1 MRRGAYVLIAVAGTA
16 GLLAL
21 ASCRSSYPDVVWIEA
36 AGSGED
42 RKATLSRPLPDLVDA
57 ELKVVGWSWVG
68 DETSPRLVNLH
79 DEDAFQDAF
88 ESVLGIGAAVTYVR
102 GGVTCSCGGRELMA
116 FGRPVGDLEFKDA
129 RGPWQGAL
137 DDVARERGPEMRE
150 QAERIRA
157 SGEDPP
163 R

>member
-1 MRRGAYVLIAVAGTA
+1 MRRGAYVLIALAGMG

-36 AGSGED
+36 AGSGDD
-42 RKATLSRPLPDLVDA
+42 RKAMLSRPLPDLVA
-57 ELKVVGWSWVG
+57 EELKVVGWSWVG
-68 DETSPRLVNLH
+68 DEASPRLVNVH
-79 DEDAFQDAF
+79 EEDAFQSSF
-88 ESVLGIGAAVTYVR
+88 ESWLGIGAPVTYVR
-102 GGVTCSCGGRELMA
+102 GGVTCTCGVRELIA

-129 RGPWQGAL
+129 RGPYQGAL

-157 SGEDPP
+157 ASASASH
-163 R
+163 